1 MVAVETKIRPWNGD
15 EAETGKLVH
24 SSVSPQL
31 RKVIKA
37 AYASIGVANVPEE
50 VYQQEERKFQRIAQG
65 EFSPAYFREQGEIAR
80 NIATQVDFVD
90 YLSGYA
96 FYGGGLVCA
105 LSDGLRFKSKA
116 ARDKLITSLMRS
128 IFVDVAVAM
137 NHFFAEEQER
147 REAERQQRDAA
158 AQLESSHLEH
168 AVSEIGVGLKNLAQG
183 DLDCRIQ
190 QPLNEKYEPLRSDF
204 NLAVDQLSE
213 ALGSVLVTARSV
225 GEGTREVADSAGDL
239 SARTEQQA
247 AALEEAAAALN
258 EITANVASASN
269 TTSETKKVA
278 MAATTAA
285 EESGKVV
292 ANAEA
297 AMRRIEEGSQQ
308 ISSIIGVIDEI
319 AFQTNLLA
327 LNAGVEAAR
336 AGEAGKGFAV
346 VAQEVRELAQ
356 RSANAAKEIKTLI
369 QNSNDEVTNGVKL
382 VRDTAHALKAI
393 GDHIVQI
400 NQQMDVIAVSS
411 REQAT
416 GLAEINSAVNAM
428 DQNTQKNAAMVE
440 ELLAAA
446 ATLDSYSGMLRDAT
460 SRFRAT
466 GAAQGM
472 HHTSAA
478 PRPRRVA

>member
-1 MVAVETKIRPWNGD
+1 MVAVETKVSPWSGD
-15 EAETGKLVH
+15 DLATGKLVYGA
-24 SSVSPQL
+24 VSPQL
-31 RKVIKA
+31 RKVLQS
-37 AYASIGVANVPEE
+37 AYASIGVKNLPEE
-50 VYQQEERKFQRIAQG
+50 IYQQEERKFQRIAHG
-65 EFSPAYFREQGEIAR
+65 EFSPTYFREQGEIAR
-80 NIATQVDFVD
+80 NIASQVDFVD

-96 FYGGGLVCA
+96 FYGGGLVSA
-105 LSDGLRFKSKA
+105 LADSLRFKSKA
-116 ARDKLITSLMRS
+116 ARDKLIISLMRS

-137 NHFFAEEQER
+137 NHFIAEEQARLES
-147 REAERQQRDAA
+147 ERQKRDAVA
-158 AQLESSHLEH
+158 REEASHLEH
-168 AVSEIGVGLKNLAQG
+168 AVSQIGVGLKSLAQG
-183 DLDCRIQ
+183 ELQCRIE
-190 QPLNEKYEPLRSDF
+190 QPLNEKYEPLRTDF
-204 NLAVDQLSE
+204 NIAVDQLAE
-213 ALGSVLVTARSV
+213 ALGSVLATAGSV
-225 GEGTREVADSAGDL
+225 SAGTREVADSASDL

-292 ANAEA
+292 ASAEA

-356 RSANAAKEIKTLI
+356 RSATAAKEIKTLI
-369 QNSNDEVTNGVKL
+369 QNSNNEVTNGVKL
-382 VRDTAHALKAI
+382 VRDTAHALQAI
-393 GDHIVQI
+393 GGHIVHI

-416 GLAEINSAVNAM
+416 GLSEINSAVTAM

-446 ATLDSYSGMLRDAT
+446 ATLDSYSGMLHDAI
-460 SRFRAT
+460 SRFR
-466 GAAQGM
+466 GNDAARGS
-472 HHTSAA
+472 HHASAG
-478 PRPRRVA
+478 RRSRLAA